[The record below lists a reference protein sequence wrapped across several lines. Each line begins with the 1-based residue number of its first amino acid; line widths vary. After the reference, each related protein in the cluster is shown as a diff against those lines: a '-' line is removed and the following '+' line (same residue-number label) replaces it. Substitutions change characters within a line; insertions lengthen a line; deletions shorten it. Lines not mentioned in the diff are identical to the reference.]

1 MSRSVEPR
9 FKTARAVAALLLGAG
24 FLVGSAALV
33 VGLVWAG
40 KELGSV
46 VMEYGRGTAL
56 LLFGGLA
63 VIALLVTAAV
73 VAWSLFPRAA
83 RFKPPGPELRREV
96 HPALFKEIDRVA
108 ARCGVSGPRHV
119 YLAPDV
125 NAFVADVGGVLGL
138 GTTRVLG
145 LGLPLL
151 HCLSLAELRSVLAHE
166 FGHFAG
172 GDTKIGRWVF
182 RARATVHDVVE
193 GLEGASAVSAAGD
206 LPALALFFGLIRWPF
221 VRFGFFYL
229 NFTLALSRAQ
239 ELSADAL
246 AAQLE
251 GVEVLTRSLHKV
263 RAASV
268 GFDSYMQHEV
278 VPLLSQGYLPPI
290 GPGLS
295 RFLDSP
301 TVARQLERVATTMD
315 LEPEHALDSH
325 PPLTV
330 RVAHAR
336 GLGLKP
342 PRANGTVEGA
352 AHELL
357 THRPELEML
366 MVEKWVKGASLKRV
380 RWEDAGGVL
389 ERVYRSRAGELAK
402 GLEGHTP
409 ASLPRE
415 RGAVLGLLAQVYG
428 KSYDALSDDRL
439 LLLAAHTLADVI
451 VALLLDA
458 GFTAVS
464 ELGRPL
470 RLVRGDEAYE
480 PVRLLHEYLFDGDDG
495 PWLSMWSSVG
505 LAQAELGRVAGQH
518 VLSES
523 PP

>member
-1 MSRSVEPR
+1 MEPR
-9 FKTARAVAALLLGAG
+9 FKSARAVAALVMGAG
-24 FLVGSAALV
+24 FLVGSVGLV

-40 KELGSV
+40 KELGSL
-46 VMEYGRGTAL
+46 VMEMQHGRRGSSL
-56 LLFGGLA
+56 LLFGGLGMM
-63 VIALLVTAAV
+63 ALFVVAAV
-73 VAWSLFPRAA
+73 LAWSLFPRTR
-83 RFKPPGPELRREV
+83 RFTPPGPELKREL

-108 ARCGVSGPRHV
+108 ARCGVKGPRHV

-125 NAFVADVGGVLGL
+125 NAFVADVGGVLGV

-172 GDTKIGRWVF
+172 GDTRIGPWVH
-182 RARATVHDVVE
+182 RARATMHDVVE
-193 GLEGASAVSAAGD
+193 GLDGASAVSAASD
-206 LPALALFFGLIRWPF
+206 MPAFALFFGLVRWPF
-221 VRFGFFYL
+221 VRFGVFYL
-229 NFTLALSRAQ
+229 DFTLALSRAQ

-251 GVEVLTRSLHKV
+251 GVEVLTRSLQKV
-263 RAASV
+263 RVASV

-290 GPGLS
+290 GPGLA

-301 TVARQLERVATTMD
+301 AVARQLERVATSLD
-315 LEPEHALDSH
+315 LEPEHAGDSH
-325 PPLTV
+325 PPLPV

-342 PRANGTVEGA
+342 PRANGPVEGG

-366 MVEKWVKGASLKRV
+366 MVERWVKGASLKRV

-389 ERVYRSRAGELAK
+389 ERVYRSRAAELAR
-402 GLEGHTP
+402 GLEGQTP

-415 RGAVLGLLAQVYG
+415 RAAVLELLQQVHG
-428 KSYDALSDDRL
+428 KSFAGLSEDRL
-439 LLLAAHTLADVI
+439 LLLAAQTMTDVI

-458 GFTAVS
+458 GFTALS

-470 RLVRGDEAYE
+470 RLTRGDEAYE
-480 PVRLLHEYLFDGDDG
+480 PVRLLHEYLFDGEDG
-495 PWLSMWSSVG
+495 PWLAMWNSVG
-505 LAQAELGRVAGQH
+505 LAQAELGRVGAQPDQATN
-518 VLSES
+518 V
-523 PP
+523 